1 MMYRLAAAYTVHAS
15 TLRKRVMS
23 RLESIAQSDP
33 EAGDAVQTA
42 VITAALALIAIAVVT
57 IIGNA
62 VISKA
67 HSISL
72 DGPNLN
78 TNPNPNP

>member
-1 MMYRLAAAYTVHAS
+1 MMYRLAAAYTVRIS
-15 TLRKRVMS
+15 TLRNRAVS

-42 VITAALALIAIAVVT
+42 IITAALALVAIGVAT

-62 VISKA
+62 VIAKA

-72 DGPNLN
+72 DTPNLN
-78 TNPNPNP
+78 TNP

>member
-1 MMYRLAAAYTVHAS
+1 MMYRLAAAYTVCALA
-15 TLRKRVMS
+15 LRKRVVD

-42 VITAALALIAIAVVT
+42 IITAALALVAIGVVT
-57 IIGNA
+57 IIGKV
-62 VISKA
+62 VIAKA

-72 DGPNLN
+72 DTPSLDS
-78 TNPNPNP
+78 NP

>member
-1 MMYRLAAAYTVHAS
+1 MMYRLAAAYTVRVS
-15 TLRKRVMS
+15 TLRERASS
-23 RLESIAQSDP
+23 RLERIAQSDP

-42 VITAALALIAIAVVT
+42 IITAAFALIAIGVAT

-72 DGPNLN
+72 DTPNLN
-78 TNPNPNP
+78 SNP

>member
-15 TLRKRVMS
+15 ALRKRAIS
-23 RLESIAQSDP
+23 RLERIAHSDP

-42 VITAALALIAIAVVT
+42 IITAAFALIAIGVAT

-62 VISKA
+62 VLSKA
-67 HSISL
+67 HSITL
-72 DGPNLN
+72 DTPNLN
-78 TNPNPNP
+78 TSPNP

>member
-1 MMYRLAAAYTVHAS
+1 MMYRLAAAYTVHVS
-15 TLRKRVMS
+15 TLRRRAVS
-23 RLESIAQSDP
+23 RLESITQSDP

-42 VITAALALIAIAVVT
+42 IITGALALIAIGVVT

-62 VISKA
+62 VIAKA

-72 DGPNLN
+72 DTPNLN
-78 TNPNPNP
+78 TNP

>member
-1 MMYRLAAAYTVHAS
+1 MMYRLAAVYTVHIS
-15 TLRKRVMS
+15 TLRKRTMD
-23 RLESIAQSDP
+23 RLESITQSDP

-42 VITAALALIAIAVVT
+42 IITGALALIAIGVVT

-72 DGPNLN
+72 DTPNLN
-78 TNPNPNP
+78 ANP